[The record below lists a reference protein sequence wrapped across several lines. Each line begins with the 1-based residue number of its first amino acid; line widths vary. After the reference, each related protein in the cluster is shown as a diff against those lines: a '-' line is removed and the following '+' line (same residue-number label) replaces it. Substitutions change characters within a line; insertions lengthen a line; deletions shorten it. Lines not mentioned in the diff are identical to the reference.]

1 MTRAPSASPI
11 AGTTYHLA
19 PDGDDRDAGTAAK
32 PWATLAYCRDEAAA
46 GRHPRGGSG
55 TYKRQSVD
63 WKTSGSAAGPI
74 TIRAAAGS
82 RPVFDGDGEG
92 HFAVIRG
99 GAGYVVFDGLTITG
113 YDIVDDGIIVAMDG
127 AHDLTFQN
135 LRMTGNDGQDQR
147 SHLIYLGS
155 PDVHDIVIRANLLDG
170 IKGGAIHLYHAPN
183 AQHVLITDNVLRDSH
198 WGVIVTS
205 GANNVVIDHNTFIDN
220 DVGVEMWDATGVQVS
235 NNLVTSDHGTG
246 IRLQKLAPLAEDYD
260 LWQIHGVPFV
270 IDTDE
275 LDLAGWQAATGEGTH
290 STVVVPGVPLIG
302 TDLRRAGRQP
312 GGRRRKRRLGPR
324 HAGLP
329 VSGIRRTAALARQSG
344 AWSPAVARHLLTDA
358 RRGRG
363 AGQRPSAGLPAS
375 PAHLEAAAGWLRRA
389 QDATVDGGVSWG
401 YRLNGGWAASYPET
415 TGYIVPTYLALA
427 DAAVGGGTGVDARAS
442 GATAGPS
449 DVDRA
454 RRAISFLLGIQLPSG
469 AFPGARIDQ
478 NRTAPSVFNT
488 GQILNGLVAWH
499 RATDDPATADAAAR
513 AAAWLVS
520 SQEPDGAWSR
530 DVYNRLEVSYLAH
543 ATCWLAEYGEHA
555 GDAVAL
561 AAAGK
566 HLDRLLQRYDP
577 ATGWFDGAGF
587 SAEDHAARRSVTHT
601 LAYTIWGVL
610 DLGLRLGRAEAV
622 EAATRSAAR
631 VAEVVHRDGRLAG
644 MVDASW
650 SALSDWDCLTG
661 SSQMALIWFRLAR
674 LGDAAGDLDAA
685 HLVLDRVRGAQD
697 LGSRDPGI
705 RGGIAGSDP
714 AWGEYLRFVL
724 PNWAAKF
731 TIDAFLEEARMAAT
745 AGAGPAS

>member
-1 MTRAPSASPI
+1 LSS
-11 AGTTYHLA
+11 
-19 PDGDDRDAGTAAK
+19 
-32 PWATLAYCRDEAAA
+32 
-46 GRHPRGGSG
+46 
-55 TYKRQSVD
+55 
-63 WKTSGSAAGPI
+63 
-74 TIRAAAGS
+74 
-82 RPVFDGDGEG
+82 
-92 HFAVIRG
+92 
-99 GAGYVVFDGLTITG
+99 
-113 YDIVDDGIIVAMDG
+113 
-127 AHDLTFQN
+127 
-135 LRMTGNDGQDQR
+135 
-147 SHLIYLGS
+147 
-155 PDVHDIVIRANLLDG
+155 
-170 IKGGAIHLYHAPN
+170 
-183 AQHVLITDNVLRDSH
+183 
-198 WGVIVTS
+198 
-205 GANNVVIDHNTFIDN
+205 
-220 DVGVEMWDATGVQVS
+220 
-235 NNLVTSDHGTG
+235 
-246 IRLQKLAPLAEDYD
+246 
-260 LWQIHGVPFV
+260 
-270 IDTDE
+270 
-275 LDLAGWQAATGEGTH
+275 
-290 STVVVPGVPLIG
+290 
-302 TDLRRAGRQP
+302 
-312 GGRRRKRRLGPR
+312 
-324 HAGLP
+324 
-329 VSGIRRTAALARQSG
+329 IRRTAALARQSG
-344 AWSPAVARHLLTDA
+344 AWSPAVARHLLTTA

-363 AGQRPSAGLPAS
+363 AGARPSAGLPAS

-427 DAAVGGGTGVDARAS
+427 DAGVGGGTGEGDRAS
-442 GATAGPS
+442 GATVGPT

-555 GDAVAL
+555 GDAVAM
-561 AAAGK
+561 AAAGR

-622 EAATRSAAR
+622 EAASRSAAR
-631 VAEVVHRDGRLAG
+631 VAGVVHRDGRLAG

-650 SALSDWDCLTG
+650 SAASDWDCLTG

-745 AGAGPAS
+745 TGTRPAS